1 MNFISLVVVLVT
13 AIIFGPASD
22 FLLQNTILLIG
33 DSPTIEEVSK
43 DLQTMEVGFLMRF
56 FKRGSEENWRIDEEM
71 GWQIIFRPD
80 NFVFGQSGDGKM
92 LRIVTIFKEHITLY
106 RLNFNFSIVFK
117 YATIGWRNWFR
128 DGYFVDLQD
137 QRRAVA
143 VITEVMLEFFGSRLI
158 ERIFLLLFYPF
169 QIGCREGDAEGII
182 DVKCKDASTRL
193 MAEPVYSVEGSN
205 KQECFLSAQYL
216 VLTSELEAIMPSHKS
231 CMIKKKLF
239 KKTCLKRISEGSS
252 KEKGFWDTKFSFLE
266 GGTRS
271 DVTTI
276 FIDPLP
282 TCQDE
287 QRGTGFKQWHLL
299 CHLP

>member
-1 MNFISLVVVLVT
+1 MVT
-13 AIIFGPASD
+13 TGLKDII
-22 FLLQNTILLIG
+22 L
-33 DSPTIEEVSK
+33 EELNSSIR
-43 DLQTMEVGFLMRF
+43 FLML
-56 FKRGSEENWRIDEEM
+56 S
-71 GWQIIFRPD
+71 
-80 NFVFGQSGDGKM
+80 GKM
-92 LRIVTIFKEHITLY
+92 LRIVTIFK
-106 RLNFNFSIVFK
+106 VFK
-117 YATIGWRNWFR
+117 YATIGWRNWFW

-137 QRRAVA
+137 QIRAVA

-169 QIGCREGDAEGII
+169 QIGCREGDAEGI

-252 KEKGFWDTKFSFLE
+252 KEKGFWDTKLSFLE

-271 DVTTI
+271 GIRWFNLRNLNPSQSLSNIHLMLNI

-287 QRGTGFKQWHLL
+287 QRGTGFKQWLLL